1 MRTSSIPKKETIVDK
16 VENGLYVSVD
26 YRGTLQNGDV
36 FDDSHGRQPL
46 EVHMGVG
53 QLIAGFEKQL
63 MGMALN
69 DKKRFTLDPEDA
81 YGQRDESLTRDFA
94 RADLPAEMEPQ
105 VGMMIALQSPE
116 GRQMPAKITHLDE
129 EKLSVD
135 LNHPLAGESLTFEI
149 EVVGISES
157 PTQSHAG
164 CGSGCACSGD

>member
-1 MRTSSIPKKETIVDK
+1 MDK

-26 YRGTLQNGDV
+26 YKGTLQSGDV

-46 EVHMGVG
+46 EVELGAG
-53 QLIAGFEKQL
+53 QLIAGFENEL

-69 DKKRFTLDPEDA
+69 DKKNFTLDPEDA

-94 RADLPAEMEPQ
+94 RADFPPEMEPK

-116 GRQMPAKITHLDE
+116 GQQMPAKITHLDD

-157 PTQSHAG
+157 PTQTHAG
-164 CGSGCACSGD
+164 CGSGCACSED

>member
-1 MRTSSIPKKETIVDK
+1 MDK

-69 DKKRFTLDPEDA
+69 DKKQFTLEPEDA

-94 RADLPAEMEPQ
+94 WADLPAEMEPQ

-116 GRQMPAKITHLDE
+116 GQQMPAKITHLDD

>member
-1 MRTSSIPKKETIVDK
+1 MDK

-69 DKKRFTLDPEDA
+69 DKKQFTLEPEDA

-116 GRQMPAKITHLDE
+116 GQQMPAKITHLDD

>member
-1 MRTSSIPKKETIVDK
+1 VDK

-116 GRQMPAKITHLDE
+116 GRQMPAKITHLDD

-135 LNHPLAGESLTFEI
+135 MNHPLAGESLTFEI

>member
-1 MRTSSIPKKETIVDK
+1 VDK

-116 GRQMPAKITHLDE
+116 GQQMPAKITHLDD

>member
-1 MRTSSIPKKETIVDK
+1 MDK

-53 QLIAGFEKQL
+53 QLIAGFERQL

-69 DKKRFTLDPEDA
+69 DKKRFTLEPEDA
-81 YGQRDESLTRDFA
+81 YGQRDENLTRDFA

-116 GRQMPAKITHLDE
+116 GQQMPAKITHLDD

>member
-1 MRTSSIPKKETIVDK
+1 VDK